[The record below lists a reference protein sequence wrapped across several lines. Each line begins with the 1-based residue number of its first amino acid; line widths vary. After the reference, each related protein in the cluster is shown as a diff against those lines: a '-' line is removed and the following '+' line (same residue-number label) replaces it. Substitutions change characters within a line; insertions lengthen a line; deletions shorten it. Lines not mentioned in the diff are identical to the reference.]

1 MTRALLLSASA
12 VFVMA
17 ACAGDDSSAGPPP
30 PPPPPPDPQVVGPAG
45 GTVAAAGGNVLFQV
59 PAGAVP
65 ADVRLTVE
73 PIPDPVPSDK
83 TVSGTTYQFGPTG
96 TQFSAPVTVKL
107 KYSPSA
113 LPPGTIPSE
122 LEVSR
127 FENGAWVPVRRPV
140 TVNPATNEVETS
152 LLSFSRYAVTEKSCA
167 ARTLDLGSTRDGTLE
182 ATDCLF
188 NAADGRRFDV
198 WRFTV
203 PTRQIVQ
210 LSTTST
216 VPGAQG
222 IFTPGAR
229 TAWAAVARGSNPT
242 ITQRWLL
249 DPGVYEAYIRGN
261 DSASVGAYSSSLS
274 TFAASFPAPAQGCG
288 YVLMAEGS
296 VQGRAES
303 GDCAITTTFA
313 PNPAQRSEQTWADN
327 YVFRPQSSTSYTI
340 TVQSSS
346 GGGYIALYV
355 PVLQQAPLQIQGFG
369 AGGQATISFTTPN
382 PGDAFHYFE
391 IAPTPHPSDRTQLAP
406 LTYTFTIRRN

>member
-1 MTRALLLSASA
+1 MTRAVLLSAS
-12 VFVMA
+12 VVLLLA
-17 ACAGDDSSAGPPP
+17 ACGGDDSSAGPPT
-30 PPPPPPDPQVVGPAG
+30 PPPPPDPQVVGPAG

-65 ADVRLTVE
+65 ADIRLTVE

-107 KYSPSA
+107 KYNPTA

-127 FENGAWVPVRRPV
+127 FENGAWVPVGRPV

-167 ARTLDLGSTRDGTLE
+167 ARTLDIGATREGTLE

-222 IFTPGAR
+222 LFTPGAR
-229 TAWAAVARGSNPT
+229 TAWAAVVRGSNPT
-242 ITQRWLL
+242 ITQRWVL
-249 DPGVYEAYIRGN
+249 DPGTYEAYIRGN
-261 DSASVGAYSSSLS
+261 DAQSVGPYSSSLS
-274 TFAASFPAPAQGCG
+274 TFAATFPAPPQACSNI
-288 YVLMAEGS
+288 LMAEGS
-296 VQGRAES
+296 VQGRAET
-303 GDCAITTTFA
+303 GDCAITTIYA
-313 PNPAQRSEQTWADN
+313 PNPNQQSEQTWADN
-327 YVFRPQSSTSYTI
+327 YVLRPASGASYTV
-340 TVQSSS
+340 TVQSLS
-346 GGGYIALYV
+346 GSGYIAEYV
-355 PVLQQAPLQIQGFG
+355 PFVQQAPLRIQGFG
-369 AGGQATISFTTPN
+369 AGGQTTISFTTPT
-382 PGDAFHYFE
+382 PGDAFRYYE
-391 IAPTPHPSDRTQLAP
+391 IAPTPHPTDRNQLAP
-406 LTYTFTIRRN
+406 LNYTFTITRN